1 MGDICSCPF
10 RLYLADFSLGQSFTI
25 QPHSCEAGGP
35 VAASRA
41 AGHAWRPLGTSD
53 IQASPTAETAE
64 RAKRRRPK
72 FWAQFGAHKLRH
84 DFLTATDNVDDTLTL
99 RMTRKELNQLAS
111 DSLVVEGT
119 ALVIEVHSQIGR
131 D

>member
-1 MGDICSCPF
+1 M
-10 RLYLADFSLGQSFTI
+10 
-25 QPHSCEAGGP
+25 
-35 VAASRA
+35 
-41 AGHAWRPLGTSD
+41 
-53 IQASPTAETAE
+53 
-64 RAKRRRPK
+64 
-72 FWAQFGAHKLRH
+72 RH